1 MKRLLVTLLL
11 FSHYAFHIPH
21 SFGEQSSPNVLFIA
35 IDDMNDWT
43 TLFDESN
50 PIRTPNLERLA
61 ERGTFFSKAYCNSP
75 ACNPSRSSVLSGVRP
90 ATSGVY
96 ANQSDWRKALNNV
109 DIIPSHF
116 KNNGYRTYASGKIF
130 HHHGPQFH
138 RYEAFDEHIVF
149 PSSRP
154 DMPMP
159 TSGNLNGIKS
169 WTAGDGS
176 KGPISPNFDWG
187 VYPPNPNNHID
198 NRTIAWATDKIESHS
213 GDKPFFIATGI
224 YRPHM
229 PFYAPQEWYDAYPMG
244 KLEMPE
250 YKEDDLEDIPSAGRA
265 MLHPPSR
272 RFMSTF
278 EKEKLR
284 DAFIFDKAVRG
295 YQAASS
301 FADYQVGRL
310 LDALDASGQADNT
323 VIVLWSDHGFHVG
336 EKNHWEKFVLYEK
349 ATRIPFI
356 IVAPGYRSG
365 QHCERPVS
373 LIDLYPTLV
382 DLCALPQPKHLE
394 GQSLAPLL
402 EKPKRKWDPVVMTYG
417 EGNHAVRD
425 DRYRYIRY
433 QNGEEELYDTEND
446 PSEWTN
452 IAHRKG
458 TRKIMDRM
466 AKWMP
471 ETYAPEIGPAKK

>member
-1 MKRLLVTLLL
+1 MKRLILVLLVHL
-11 FSHYAFHIPH
+11 SPFIHHH
-21 SFGEQSSPNVLFIA
+21 SFGAQDAPNVLFIA
-35 IDDMNDWT
+35 IDDLNDWT

-50 PIRTPNLERLA
+50 PIRTPNLQRLA
-61 ERGTFFSKAYCNSP
+61 ERGTFFRKAYCNSP

-96 ANQSDWRKALNNV
+96 ANRSDWRKALAGV
-109 DIIPSHF
+109 DILPAHF
-116 KNNGYRTYASGKIF
+116 RSNGYRAYASGKIF

-138 RYEAFDEHIVF
+138 QYEAFDEFSVF

-154 DMPMP
+154 DTPMP
-159 TSGNLNGIKS
+159 AVGNLNRIKS

-176 KGPISPNFDWG
+176 KVPVSRNFDWG
-187 VYPPNPNNHID
+187 VYPPNADDHID
-198 NRTIAWATDKIESHS
+198 NRTVDWAIDRIESHGS
-213 GDKPFFIATGI
+213 GQPFFIATGI

-244 KLEMPE
+244 SLEMPQIRA
-250 YKEDDLEDIPSAGRA
+250 DDLEDIPQAGRA
-265 MLHPPSR
+265 MLHPPGR
-272 RFMSTF
+272 KFMSTF
-278 EKEKLR
+278 EAEKLR
-284 DAFIFDKAVRG
+284 DAFIFEKAVRG
-295 YQAASS
+295 YQAAAS

-310 LDALDASGQADNT
+310 LDALDQSGQADDT
-323 VIVLWSDHGFHVG
+323 IIVLWSDHGFHVG

-356 IVAPGYRSG
+356 IAAPGYQAG
-365 QHCERPVS
+365 QVSERPVS

-382 DLCALPQPKHLE
+382 ELCGLPAPAHLE

-402 EKPKRKWDPVVMTYG
+402 EKPKRKWDPVLMTYG

-433 QNGEEELYDTEND
+433 REGEEELYDTEND
-446 PSEWTN
+446 PNEWTN

-458 TRKIMDRM
+458 TRKIMNRL
-466 AKWMP
+466 AKWIP
-471 ETYAPEIGPAKK
+471 ESHAPEIGPAQK